1 MRTGRVLAA
10 LALGCGLVLSG
21 CGGHGEDKASD
32 KLLGAPGTAGEWSR
46 PGRDM
51 GDSYYSP
58 LEGIDADNAGKLGLA
73 FEFTDFKIRGGM
85 HYALQSTPV
94 VQDGTLYFSG
104 PWGEAYAVDA
114 KTGATRWSFDTKADG
129 SYGRNACCSV
139 SNRGIALADGK
150 VFVGSLDG
158 YLFAIDAKTGK
169 QVWKSDTFVD
179 RHWNY
184 ASNGYP
190 QIAGNV
196 VIIGNGGGDMGSR
209 GYVSAFDL
217 KTGKLAWR
225 FWVVPGD
232 PAKGPDENPDVT
244 AARKTWPADA
254 RWDMGLGGNAWA
266 GLAYDPETDTAFIGT
281 GNGGP
286 HPSWLRSKSGKIGD
300 ELYLSSIVA
309 VNAKTGQ
316 VKWHYQE
323 VPGDNWDYAATAPL
337 VLANLEIDGK
347 PRKVIMQAPKNGV
360 FYVLDRDTG
369 KLLRANPYTRV
380 NWMTGI
386 DMATG
391 RPKLNPEADYRN
403 GPKLVWPSGAG
414 GHGWAP
420 MAFSPRTGLVYIPT
434 YDAGMKLSQITPAKF
449 VPGHINQYAEGSFP
463 PFAKEDLAGRP
474 QSKFEGRLTAWDPVS
489 NKARWSVTLPTFL
502 GGGTMVAG
510 DLVFQGSATGYL
522 DAYDAATGKQ
532 VAHIFIGTVITA
544 APMTYELDGQ
554 QYIAILAGAGGPQGG
569 AFAPGVAGLAYENYQ
584 RLVVLKVGG
593 GAIPLPPKRKP
604 VVLPPIP
611 KPIAAGAAVL
621 ARGQRLFMDNCSRCH
636 AAGGSVGVYPNLW
649 TLQQPVID
657 SFDQIVHDGA
667 LSYAGMAAFKDSL
680 SQADIDAIKAF
691 IVTDTINRRKG
702 IVKGATGIQRQTH

>member
-1 MRTGRVLAA
+1 MRMGRVLSA
-10 LALGCGLVLSG
+10 LALGCGLVLAS
-21 CGGHGEDKASD
+21 CGATSDNGAGTLLGLPDKAGD
-32 KLLGAPGTAGEWSR
+32 WSR

-51 GDSYYSP
+51 GDSYFSP
-58 LEGIDADNAGKLGLA
+58 LEGIDAGNAGKLGLA
-73 FEFTDFKIRGGM
+73 FEFTDFAIRGGI

-94 VQDGTLYFSG
+94 MHGGTLYFSG
-104 PWGEAYAVDA
+104 PWGEAYAIDA
-114 KTGATRWSFDTKADG
+114 RTGKKRWAFDTGADG
-129 SYGRNACCSV
+129 KYARNACCSV

-158 YLFAIDAKTGK
+158 NLFAIDARTGK
-169 QVWKSDTFVD
+169 QVWKVDTFVD

-184 ASNGYP
+184 SSNGAP

-209 GYVSAFDL
+209 GYVSAYDL

-232 PAKGPDENPDVT
+232 PAKGPDESPDVT
-244 AARKTWPADA
+244 LARKTWPQDA

-286 HPSWLRSKSGKIGD
+286 HPAWLRSKSGKWMD

-309 VNAKTGQ
+309 VDARTGRM
-316 VKWHYQE
+316 KWHYQE
-323 VPGDNWDYAATAPL
+323 TPGDSWDYAATAPM
-337 VLANLEIDGK
+337 VLANLKIDGK

-360 FYVLDRDTG
+360 FYVLDRETG
-369 KLLRANPYTRV
+369 QLLRANPYTRV

-386 DMATG
+386 DMKTG
-391 RPKLNPEADYRN
+391 RPKISPDVDYRT
-403 GPKLVWPSGAG
+403 GSKLVWPSGAG

-449 VPGHINQYAEGSFP
+449 VPGSINQYAEGSFP
-463 PFAKEDLAGRP
+463 PFSAEDLAGRA
-474 QSKFEGRLTAWDPVS
+474 QSKFEGRLTAWDPVA
-489 NKARWSVTLPTFL
+489 NKARWTANSTTFL
-502 GGGTMVAG
+502 TGGTMVAG

-522 DAYDAATGKQ
+522 DAYDAATGKR
-532 VAHIFIGTVITA
+532 VAHVFIGTVMTA

-554 QYIAILAGAGGPQGG
+554 QYIAIMAGAGGPQGG
-569 AFAPGVAGLAYENYQ
+569 FFAPTVVASQYENYQ

-593 GAIPLPPKRKP
+593 GAIPLPPRRKP
-604 VVLPPIP
+604 PVLPPMP
-611 KPIAAGAAVL
+611 KPIAASAAVL
-621 ARGQRLFMDNCSRCH
+621 KHGEELFMDRCSRCH
-636 AAGGSVGVYPNLW
+636 AAGGSVGIYPNLW
-649 TLQQPVID
+649 AMPQPTID
-657 SFDQIVHDGA
+657 SFNQIVRDGA
-667 LSYAGMAAFKDSL
+667 LSYAGMASFSDIL
-680 SQADIDAIKAF
+680 SQSDIDAIKAF
-691 IVTDTINRRKG
+691 IVTDTIKRR
-702 IVKGATGIQRQTH
+702 TGEVTGPTGVQKQTH